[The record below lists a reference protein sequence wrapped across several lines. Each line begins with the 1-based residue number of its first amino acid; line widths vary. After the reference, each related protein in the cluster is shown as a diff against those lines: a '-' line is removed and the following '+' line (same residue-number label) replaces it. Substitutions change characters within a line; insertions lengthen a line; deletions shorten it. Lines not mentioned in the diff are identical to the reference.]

1 MRAILLM
8 VVLCMMLTPAAAE
21 TKSAAEFEASG
32 EGIYNY
38 CPAAFEEDGVQQIYY
53 CTNTK
58 AREVTDS
65 IGYRTATY
73 VGGKWQYS
81 NEKIVLEHTKY
92 WTGWD
97 TVHTCD
103 PDVVKGEFTYKG
115 EEYAYLMTYLGCT
128 TTNNQNNE
136 IGLAVSKEPGGPFVK
151 IEEINPI
158 VSFERDKST
167 LERDGMFQW
176 GVGQAAMIS
185 IDQAGQVLL
194 LYTAGRVDGT
204 YLMCE
209 RWDLSD
215 LDQPKHIGED
225 WRNQVTI
232 AGLHGR
238 DGGYASLNNA
248 DAMYDATSG
257 HIYLVADGWPCY
269 LEGVDEPG
277 EPTFINSTVR
287 VLRYSPAIAPDDLGK
302 VTFQD
307 GAWDQVAL
315 ITSAD
320 SGFPRNHNPG
330 LVHDPY
336 GWALSPDTLDVLY
349 SVSEVGKPNNSLWT
363 YRIHRLTIDLPQ

>member
-1 MRAILLM
+1 MLLVGCGRVGFDATADARAADATPLAFCDQFPTAD
-8 VVLCMMLTPAAAE
+8 LCTD
-21 TKSAAEFEASG
+21 F
-32 EGIYNY
+32 
-38 CPAAFEEDGVQQIYY
+38 EDGT
-53 CTNTK
+53 TNWVEGGITNGNYVVDNGSLLSTIDPL
-58 AREVTDS
+58 ATTTD
-65 IGYRTATY
+65 IGEAYLNHVFGVMGSR
-73 VGGKWQYS
+73 
-81 NEKIVLEHTKY
+81 IVL
-92 WTGWD
+92 GI
-97 TVHTCD
+97 
-103 PDVVKGEFTYKG
+103 DV
-115 EEYAYLMTYLGCT
+115 
-128 TTNNQNNE
+128 
-136 IGLAVSKEPGGPFVK
+136 
-151 IEEINPI
+151 
-158 VSFERDKST
+158 R
-167 LERDGMFQW
+167 
-176 GVGQAAMIS
+176 

-363 YRIHRLTIDLPQ
+363 YRIHRLTIDLPR